1 MNDETLQV
9 MAVIAKV
16 QTLVDGGVK
25 ATVDTS
31 ELTPEQMM
39 KLFSLKGK
47 AGWMVFKENQIT
59 IEDVPEADA
68 DLDPNEKSPC
78 KRLKDR
84 MFVYFRDVLNRPKH
98 DFEAWYRRELE
109 KIGEKYLEKLN

>member
-1 MNDETLQV
+1 MENEALQV
-9 MAVIAKV
+9 MAVISKV

-47 AGWMVFKENQIT
+47 AGWMVFKENRIT

-68 DLDPNEKSPC
+68 DLDPNEKSPS

-84 MFVYFRDVLNRPKH
+84 MFVYFMEVRNGQKNEFND
-98 DFEAWYRRELE
+98 WYKKEME
-109 KIGEKYLEKLN
+109 KIGEKYLEKLQ